1 MIVEF
6 SEPIDRLHDLLH
18 RAAQSDLREPSA
30 MSLATAGADGC
41 PTVRTVL
48 LKKFDE
54 RGLVFF
60 THVDSRKGRQIT
72 ENPRAS
78 LCFFW
83 QTLFEQALVD
93 GSVETL
99 DAWEADEYWS
109 ARQRDSQLA
118 AWASTQSEGLD
129 SRDTLERRLAEVHDR
144 FIDELVPRPPYWVG
158 IRVVPERMEFWRSGW
173 SRLHERYCYR
183 RSGEGWDLSLLN
195 P

>member
-18 RAAQSDLREPSA
+18 RAAQSELREPSA
-30 MSLATAGADGC
+30 MSLATAGADGR
-41 PTVRTVL
+41 PTVRTVI
-48 LKKFDE
+48 LKNLDA
-54 RGLVFF
+54 RGLLFF
-60 THVDSRKGRQIT
+60 TSLDSRKGHQIR

-83 QTLFEQALVD
+83 QPLFEQVLVD
-93 GSVETL
+93 GTVETV
-99 DAWEADEYWS
+99 DAHEADEYWS

-118 AWASTQSEGLD
+118 AWASAQSEVLD
-129 SRDTLERRLAEVHDR
+129 SRETLERRLAEVHDR
-144 FIDELVPRPPYWVG
+144 FIDELVPRPPYWSG
-158 IRVVPERMEFWRSGW
+158 LRVVPERMEFWRSGW

-183 RSGEGWDLSLLN
+183 RSGEGWDLTLLN